1 MSQDIPLD
9 DDPAPRRDL
18 LAAALASAIVD
29 VEGIWCPISEGW
41 FRQMPSKNLA
51 GEDAYSCWK
60 ERLYLLEIPQ
70 GCKQVTHNH
79 IVLMQNSEQKKL
91 TDLGRLYISLYNFVV
106 PLLYHTCF

>member
-41 FRQMPSKNLA
+41 FRQMPSQNLA
-51 GEDAYSCWK
+51 GEDTYSCWK
-60 ERLYLLEIPQ
+60 ERFYIYWKLLRVANKLHTTTLY
-70 GCKQVTHNH
+70 
-79 IVLMQNSEQKKL
+79 
-91 TDLGRLYISLYNFVV
+91 
-106 PLLYHTCF
+106 